1 MRRVLFL
8 VVLVPLAIVIVIL
21 SVANRGAAVF
31 SLDPFG
37 GNALSFAAPLFVF
50 LFAALALGIV
60 VGGIAAWMRQGKWRQ
75 AARLERAE
83 AARLRNEAERLRDPP
98 GPTPARP
105 ATRDAA

>member
-21 SVANRGAAVF
+21 SVANRGAVVF

-37 GNALSFAAPLFVF
+37 GNALAFAAPLFVF
-50 LFAALALGIV
+50 LFAALLLGIV
-60 VGGIAAWMRQGKWRQ
+60 VGGIAAWLRQGRWRH
-75 AARLERAE
+75 AARTERAE
-83 AARLRNEAERLRDPP
+83 AARLRSELERLRSRAAD
-98 GPTPARP
+98 TP